1 MDLILL
7 GAPGAGKGTQ
17 GALLA
22 EKLGIPKIA
31 TGDMLRD
38 AVRQGT
44 PLGLEAKRFMDAGE
58 LVPDE
63 VILGMVRERLS
74 QDDALGGAIFD
85 GYPRNAAQAES
96 LGRMLAELDR
106 SIDAVVSIDVPEDA
120 IVERMTGRRTD
131 PESGRV
137 YHLVHNPPPV
147 EVRGRLVQRDDDRE
161 ETVRHR
167 LQVYRNATEPL
178 VAFYRASGIPFYAVD
193 GDRPIEQVQ
202 GEILELLGNDASA
215 TS

>member
-22 EKLGIPKIA
+22 ERLGIPKIA

-38 AVRQGT
+38 ALRAGT
-44 PLGLEAKRFMDAGE
+44 PLGLEARRYMDAGE

-63 VILGMVRERLS
+63 VILGMVRERLG
-74 QDDALGGAIFD
+74 QPDAAAGAIFD

-96 LGRMLAELDR
+96 LRGLLADLGR
-106 SIDAVVSIDVPEDA
+106 SIDAVVSIEVPEDR
-120 IVERMTGRRTD
+120 IVRRMTGRRTD
-131 PESGRV
+131 PETGRV
-137 YHLVHNPPPV
+137 YHVEHNPPPA
-147 EVRGRLVQRDDDRE
+147 EVLGRVVQRDDDRE

-167 LQVYRNATEPL
+167 LQVYRSTTEPL
-178 VAFYRASGIPFYAVD
+178 VAFYREAGVPLHAVD

-202 GEILELLGNDASA
+202 GEILELLGKGDSAAS
-215 TS
+215 